1 MDADRRRRVDLAIM
15 PLDSSIVGSAGAPMV
30 SEIDSRWTMAYAA
43 ALGDAMPCY
52 MDTNRGVIA
61 HPMFPVCF
69 EWPVQVAMRAQFEKS
84 SSLTRDEAMRAVH
97 ATHDTVLYRA
107 IRPPERLT
115 TQLTV
120 AGVERRKPGAY
131 MVTRLDTVDA
141 AGKPVCT
148 SWYGAIYRGVEVKG
162 PDVPAKLAPVADA
175 TDRRGRRAAFECRV
189 DVPAGMAHVYTE
201 CARIFNPIHT
211 DASVARAAGLPA
223 IILHGTATLA
233 LAVSRIVESQ
243 AGNNPARIERVAGRF
258 GAMVTM
264 PSAMTVRVLGR
275 NDGAHGAVV
284 FFETL
289 SGEGRLAIRE
299 GIVALRAE

>member
-1 MDADRRRRVDLAIM
+1 
-15 PLDSSIVGSAGAPMV
+15 MV

-43 ALGDAMPCY
+43 ALGDSIPLY
-52 MDTNRGVIA
+52 MDTTRGVIA

-84 SSLTRDEAMRAVH
+84 TSLTRDEAMRAVH
-97 ATHDTVLYRA
+97 ATHDTVLFRS

-115 TQLTV
+115 TRLMV

-131 MVTRLDTVDA
+131 MVTRLDTIDE

-148 SWYGAIYRGVEVKG
+148 SWYGAIYRGVEVVG
-162 PDVPAKLAPVADA
+162 PDLPAKFLPAPAQPI
-175 TDRRGRRAAFECRV
+175 FEDGEPLSESRI
-189 DVPAGMAHVYTE
+189 DVPAGMAHIYTE

-211 DASVARAAGLPA
+211 DASVARAAGLPE

-233 LAVSRIVESQ
+233 LAVSRIVESE
-243 AGNNPARIERVAGRF
+243 AGKDPARVERVAARF

-264 PSAMTVRVLGR
+264 PSTLKIRVQAR
-275 NDGAHGAVV
+275 ADTAV
-284 FFETL
+284 FFEVLT
-289 SGEGRLAIRE
+289 GEGRLAIRD
-299 GIVALRAE
+299 GMAVLRA

>member
-1 MDADRRRRVDLAIM
+1 
-15 PLDSSIVGSAGAPMV
+15 MV
-30 SEIDSRWTMAYAA
+30 SEVDARWTMAYAA
-43 ALGDAMPCY
+43 ALGDVMPCY
-52 MDTNRGVIA
+52 MDTVGGVIA
-61 HPMFPVCF
+61 HPMFPVCI
-69 EWPVQVAMRAQFEKS
+69 EWPVQVAMRAQFERAT
-84 SSLTRDEAMRAVH
+84 SLTRDEAMRAVH

-162 PDVPAKLAPVADA
+162 PDAPAKLPMAPPEPVVEE
-175 TDRRGRRAAFECRV
+175 GEPLWECEV
-189 DVPAGMAHVYTE
+189 DVPAGMAHIYTE

-211 DASVARAAGLPA
+211 DAAVARAAGLPE

-233 LAVSRIVESQ
+233 LAVSRVIESE
-243 AGNNPARIERVAGRF
+243 AGRDPARIERVAARF
-258 GAMVTM
+258 GAMVMM
-264 PSAMTVRVLGR
+264 PSTLTVRVLAR
-275 NDGAHGAVV
+275 EGAVV
-284 FFETL
+284 FFEVL
-289 SGEGRLAIRE
+289 SGEGRLAIQD
-299 GIVALRAE
+299 GMIVLRA

>member
-1 MDADRRRRVDLAIM
+1 M
-15 PLDSSIVGSAGAPMV
+15 
-30 SEIDSRWTMAYAA
+30 
-43 ALGDAMPCY
+43 
-52 MDTNRGVIA
+52 
-61 HPMFPVCF
+61 
-69 EWPVQVAMRAQFEKS
+69 
-84 SSLTRDEAMRAVH
+84 H

-162 PDVPAKLAPVADA
+162 PDAPAKLPMAPPEPVVEE
-175 TDRRGRRAAFECRV
+175 GEPLWECEV
-189 DVPAGMAHVYTE
+189 DVPAGMAHIYTE

-211 DASVARAAGLPA
+211 DAAVARAAGLPE

-233 LAVSRIVESQ
+233 LAVSRVIESEAGKRSCKNRKSRGAFRRDGDDALDADSARPRARRCGCVLRSVERRRAIGDSRWDDRAARVARRDSFGDLFLSEERSTKAAQRCRRERCDPGSCTYTDSVNRAPWQWTSVHESQ
-243 AGNNPARIERVAGRF
+243 
-258 GAMVTM
+258 
-264 PSAMTVRVLGR
+264 
-275 NDGAHGAVV
+275 
-284 FFETL
+284 
-289 SGEGRLAIRE
+289 
-299 GIVALRAE
+299 